1 MRGVQRSRIYGR
13 SLSTSCFSPMELKI
27 FTWSISMLVFP
38 SEVPLKLPLRLERRA
53 GPIAEVCEAVSP
65 TFSSFY
71 FRTKT
76 GTANPNIRKDWSDTR
91 NSRNSLTDT
100 EEREK
105 KNKKND

>member
-1 MRGVQRSRIYGR
+1 
-13 SLSTSCFSPMELKI
+13 MELKI
-27 FTWSISMLVFP
+27 LTWSISMLAFP

-53 GPIAEVCEAVSP
+53 GPIAEICEAVSP

-105 KNKKND
+105 KKQKERLRYKCDSSQRFRCK